1 MRRLSRQVASGLA
14 LAALAVG
21 CGSAGESLTSRR
33 AVSMAALSPSGDR
46 LGRAHAVGEAVGLGG
61 GSVAVV
67 AMEDNVD
74 AGRLFAP
81 PRGTRYLAAE
91 VRGCAGP
98 HEVGVNFRPE
108 YFSVRLAD
116 HTEHDGDRGVKKPA
130 LRPGTI
136 PQGGCSDGWV
146 SFVIPARATPSAV
159 VYHGS
164 DDVTWTPGGPPTGFP
179 K

>member
-1 MRRLSRQVASGLA
+1 MLPPGGDLPGRVHAIGDT
-14 LAALAVG
+14 VG
-21 CGSAGESLTSRR
+21 
-33 AVSMAALSPSGDR
+33 
-46 LGRAHAVGEAVGLGG
+46 HGG
-61 GSVAVV
+61 GSVAVI

-81 PRGTRYLAAE
+81 PRGTRYVAVE
-91 VRGCAGP
+91 VRGCAAP
-98 HEVGVNFRPE
+98 HEAGVNFRPE

-136 PQGGCSDGWV
+136 PPGGCSDGWV
-146 SFVIPARATPSAV
+146 SFVIPARATPTAV
-159 VYHGS
+159 AYHGS
-164 DDVTWTPGGPPTGFP
+164 NDVTWTPGGPPTGPP